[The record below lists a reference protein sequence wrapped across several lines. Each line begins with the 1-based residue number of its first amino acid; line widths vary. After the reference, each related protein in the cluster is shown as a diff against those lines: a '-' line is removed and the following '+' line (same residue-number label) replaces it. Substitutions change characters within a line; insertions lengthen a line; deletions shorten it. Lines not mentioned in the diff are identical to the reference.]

1 MDRVIKVDSYYPI
14 VYSYSL
20 GCTKKAF
27 ILGCVPA
34 LTLLFCRKATTS
46 HSAECIRS
54 DKGIQTIKHFVFF

>member
-34 LTLLFCRKATTS
+34 LFCRKATTS
-46 HSAECIRS
+46 HSEECIRS
-54 DKGIQTIKHFVFF
+54 DKGIQSIKHFVFF